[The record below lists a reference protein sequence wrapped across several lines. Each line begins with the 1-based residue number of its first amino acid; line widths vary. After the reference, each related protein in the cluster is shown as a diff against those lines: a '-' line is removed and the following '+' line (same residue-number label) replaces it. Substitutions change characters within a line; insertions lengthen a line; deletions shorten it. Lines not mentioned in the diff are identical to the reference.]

1 MFEYLQIFYCDFLQ
15 ESRMLKFWFAYDTVY
30 LDKVTSAYEFF
41 KELVRPD
48 QFPRGNTDQLQT
60 YSVQTDNKTGHIAI

>member
-1 MFEYLQIFYCDFLQ
+1 MIITVVTGLLIYFFQ
-15 ESRMLKFWFAYDTVY
+15 ESRMLKFWFAYDTMY

-48 QFPRGNTDQLQT
+48 QFPRGTN
-60 YSVQTDNKTGHIAI
+60 

>member
-1 MFEYLQIFYCDFLQ
+1 
-15 ESRMLKFWFAYDTVY
+15 LKFWFAYDTVY

>member
-1 MFEYLQIFYCDFLQ
+1 MADIIGYIIQFLWWFFK
-15 ESRMLKFWFAYDTVY
+15 ESRTLKFWFAYETVY

-48 QFPRGNTDQLQT
+48 QFPRGNYCRQVF
-60 YSVQTDNKTGHIAI
+60 SVLFCPS